1 MAVWSE
7 VNKSILGKYFGRID
21 AEFYRPINLF
31 AINRVESVPHCNF
44 GQLVKEGYRVVYG
57 NTKILKQE
65 ENNEKTCRF
74 LQATNISNDGMLIE
88 CDKVGHVSECD
99 WNRYPKGRIKHG
111 EILIE
116 VKGQAEK
123 VTIVPDDYPLRTLVS
138 GSLYKASLKNDI
150 LTPEYVY
157 AFFQS
162 STGKML
168 RDRTKT
174 NTLISFVSK
183 PELYSIPIPLFTKSD
198 TIFITDLIKSAL
210 RKNKLSQSL
219 YTQAQELLERELG
232 LDKLV
237 FDKPLSYEARLSEV
251 VGNNRA
257 DADYYQIPF
266 RSLGNHLKN
275 LKTIPLGKM
284 ATIIKGIEVGSDSYV
299 ESGIPFLRVSNIK
312 EKGISLGNSDKYI
325 SSRLYSALKCY
336 QPQVGELLLTKDGTP
351 GVCYTVTD
359 EIEGIVSGGI
369 VRLQLH
375 DNSFP
380 KEYLSLVVNSR
391 ICKMQID
398 QECSGALIVH
408 WKPNSIRK
416 LKIPVLSDSTM
427 KELGR
432 LVSESKKALTES
444 RQLLEQ
450 AKRRVEELIEQAVQK

>member
-7 VNKSILGKYFGRID
+7 VNRASINEIDRFD
-21 AEFYRPINLF
+21 AEYYKPEYIEISNTLNKINTDKLNSYIDFVQCGPFGSTIKNNTYISDGVIVARPFNVNSCVFEPDNIVYISEEDVNKKNLSLYDDKDIFF
-31 AINRVESVPHCNF
+31 ARV
-44 GQLVKEGYRVVYG
+44 GDIRVG
-57 NTKILKQE
+57 ILSK
-65 ENNEKTCRF
+65 
-74 LQATNISNDGMLIE
+74 TNIN
-88 CDKVGHVSECD
+88 K
-99 WNRYPKGRIKHG
+99 
-111 EILIE
+111 
-116 VKGQAEK
+116 K
-123 VTIVPDDYPLRTLVS
+123 VTISPNIIATRLNNKKIYPEFVVLFFNTMLGHKQIERALKVVAQPTISTELIRKLKLFIPSKQIQEEVS
-138 GSLYKASLKNDI
+138 ILFNKSLELK
-150 LTPEYVY
+150 
-157 AFFQS
+157 Q
-162 STGKML
+162 
-168 RDRTKT
+168 
-174 NTLISFVSK
+174 
-183 PELYSIPIPLFTKSD
+183 
-198 TIFITDLIKSAL
+198 
-210 RKNKLSQSL
+210 LSQSL

-232 LDKLV
+232 LDKLF

-275 LKTIPLGKM
+275 LNTIPLGKM

>member
-1 MAVWSE
+1 
-7 VNKSILGKYFGRID
+7 
-21 AEFYRPINLF
+21 
-31 AINRVESVPHCNF
+31 
-44 GQLVKEGYRVVYG
+44 
-57 NTKILKQE
+57 
-65 ENNEKTCRF
+65 
-74 LQATNISNDGMLIE
+74 LQ
-88 CDKVGHVSECD
+88 GHVNLTILED
-99 WNRYPKGRIKHG
+99 FKIPKIK
-111 EILIE
+111 IE
-116 VKGQAEK
+116 VQNH
-123 VTIVPDDYPLRTLVS
+123 I
-138 GSLYKASLKNDI
+138 ASLVLKSYE
-150 LTPEYVY
+150 LT
-157 AFFQS
+157 
-162 STGKML
+162 K
-168 RDRTKT
+168 K
-174 NTLISFVSK
+174 
-183 PELYSIPIPLFTKSD
+183 
-198 TIFITDLIKSAL
+198 
-210 RKNKLSQSL
+210 SQSL
-219 YTQAQELLERELG
+219 YTQAQEILERELG

-275 LKTIPLGKM
+275 LNTIPLGKM

>member
-7 VNKSILGKYFGRID
+7 VSTTSVVTAGRLDSEFFRKDYLDSIGIIRKSGSIKLKNINLKIVSGPFGSSLKSSEYTSEGIPFIRISDLENFFIKKTDLVYISEHSNSKIKGSQLFTSDLVLSKVGNSIGIVSILDEEFSRVNISENNIGIRFGANVDPEIKS
-21 AEFYRPINLF
+21 FL
-31 AINRVESVPHCNF
+31 
-44 GQLVKEGYRVVYG
+44 VVYLNSKYGQNEILRRRSG
-57 NTKILKQE
+57 NAQPKLNVSDIYDLEMPNISSNDKNYIHEIVTKI
-65 ENNEKTCRF
+65 
-74 LQATNISNDGMLIE
+74 
-88 CDKVGHVSECD
+88 
-99 WNRYPKGRIKHG
+99 KH
-111 EILIE
+111 L
-116 VKGQAEK
+116 
-123 VTIVPDDYPLRTLVS
+123 
-138 GSLYKASLKNDI
+138 
-150 LTPEYVY
+150 
-157 AFFQS
+157 
-162 STGKML
+162 
-168 RDRTKT
+168 
-174 NTLISFVSK
+174 
-183 PELYSIPIPLFTKSD
+183 TKS
-198 TIFITDLIKSAL
+198 
-210 RKNKLSQSL
+210 SQSL
-219 YTQAQELLERELG
+219 YNQAQQTLERELG

-275 LKTIPLGKM
+275 FNTIPLGKM

-408 WKPNSIRK
+408 WKPNLIRK